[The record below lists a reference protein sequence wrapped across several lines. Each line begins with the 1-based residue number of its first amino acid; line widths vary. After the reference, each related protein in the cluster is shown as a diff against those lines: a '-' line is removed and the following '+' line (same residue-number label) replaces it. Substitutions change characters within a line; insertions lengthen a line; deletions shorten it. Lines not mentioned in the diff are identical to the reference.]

1 MSLSCLKCNNNE
13 SFTVLLQ
20 MRTDGGINTYPQMLE
35 ESRDMLI
42 NTLICEKCGCYMHYN
57 ADGELVE
64 SFKDLKRKEVSDLEI
79 VSRLKKLGHSELSEL
94 LKTLTKEE

>member
-1 MSLSCLKCNNNE
+1 
-13 SFTVLLQ
+13 
-20 MRTDGGINTYPQMLE
+20 
-35 ESRDMLI
+35 
-42 NTLICEKCGCYMHYN
+42 MHHN

-64 SFKDLKRKEVSDLEI
+64 SFKDIIRKEVSDLEI